1 MTTLHLKEVAR
12 LYVRLTLYV
21 CRLRYEDL
29 KMKLN
34 MNIRYLTYNSTLLFI
49 VLAIGSPTSQKL
61 PGMVSNIAF
70 LIKVEWNNLNFNLS
84 PSSRIM

>member
-1 MTTLHLKEVAR
+1 
-12 LYVRLTLYV
+12 
-21 CRLRYEDL
+21 
-29 KMKLN
+29 MKLN
-34 MNIRYLTYNSTLLFI
+34 VNIRYLHIYIYNSTLLFI